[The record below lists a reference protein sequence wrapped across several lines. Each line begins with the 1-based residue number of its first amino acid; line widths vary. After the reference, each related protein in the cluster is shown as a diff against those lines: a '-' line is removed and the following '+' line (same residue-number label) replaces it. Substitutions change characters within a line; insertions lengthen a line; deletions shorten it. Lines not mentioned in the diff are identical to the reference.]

1 MRKFFAA
8 AAAAAAG
15 SVVALAG
22 FAGVAH
28 SSATIDLI
36 WDDTDTNENTAVGD
50 GRIQLNVILTAGPG
64 GSEGA
69 GVSVDF
75 SSIGADLLVF
85 DSETPLNT
93 PSVGADSVLPI
104 QTDFPQIRGSRVEL
118 INSVCFCDWDI
129 GTGLEAG
136 QSHQLGYVTFNV
148 ALLPPIVYDTYPIWS
163 DADGPSDG
171 VLDGDGNEILPKSD
185 ITFNSAFLTIG
196 VPRNPPRW
204 KGGGTP
210 IPEPIPEPSALPVLG
225 SGIVALALLYRRRRY
240 SGEP

>member
-8 AAAAAAG
+8 VAG

-22 FAGVAH
+22 FAGVTH

-36 WDDTDTNENTAVGD
+36 WDDTDTNKITTVGD
-50 GRIQLNVILTAGPG
+50 DEIQLNVILIAGPG

-75 SSIGADLLVF
+75 GSIGEEFLVVDF
-85 DSETPLNT
+85 DTPLNT

-118 INSVCFCDWDI
+118 INSVCFCDLDI

-136 QSHQLGYVTFNV
+136 QSHQLGYVTFDV
-148 ALLPPIVYDTYPIWS
+148 APLALLARDTYEIRS

-196 VPRNPPRW
+196 VPRDPRW
-204 KGGGTP
+204 KKGNR
-210 IPEPIPEPSALPVLG
+210 IIDEPPPV
-225 SGIVALALLYRRRRY
+225 RRNPRWKQK
-240 SGEP
+240 

>member
-1 MRKFFAA
+1 MRKFF

-15 SVVALAG
+15 SVVAL
-22 FAGVAH
+22 AGVAH

-36 WDDTDTNENTAVGD
+36 WDDTDTNKITTVGD
-50 GRIQLNVILTAGPG
+50 DEIQLNVILIAGPG

-69 GVSVDF
+69 GASVDF
-75 SSIGADLLVF
+75 SSIGAEFLVIDF
-85 DSETPLNT
+85 DTPLNT
-93 PSVGADSVLPI
+93 PSVGAGSALPI
-104 QTDFPQIRGSRVEL
+104 ELEFPQIRESRVEL

-148 ALLPPIVYDTYPIWS
+148 APLASLARDTYEISS

-196 VPRNPPRW
+196 VPRNPPRS

-210 IPEPIPEPSALPVLG
+210 IPGPIPEPSALPVLG
-225 SGIVALALLYRRRRY
+225 SGIAALALLYRRRRY

>member
-1 MRKFFAA
+1 MRKFF
-8 AAAAAAG
+8 AAAAG

-36 WDDTDTNENTAVGD
+36 WDDTDTNKITTVGD
-50 GRIQLNVILTAGPG
+50 DEIQLNVILIAGPG

-75 SSIGADLLVF
+75 SSIGAEFLVIDF
-85 DSETPLNT
+85 DTPLNT
-93 PSVGADSVLPI
+93 PSFGSDSVLPI